1 MEPTRIVVG
10 RMVPLMRA
18 SIDTDQ
24 IIPHRYLTR
33 VERAGFGE
41 FLFCDWAHLGDG
53 SLDPSFELNRPQYR
67 GATVLVA
74 GPNFGSGSS
83 REHAPWALQDYGF
96 SAVIAASFADIFR
109 ANCFKVGLPAI
120 VLSAGEVAA
129 LASLAAGDPS
139 AQVTIDIE
147 AQTVSAAGVAASFE
161 ITPEVKRVLL
171 GGLDEVLVTL
181 ERAVDITEYEARRP
195 RFRPSMGD
203 GGSGPPKGARN
214 G

>member
-1 MEPTRIVVG
+1 MEPIRKVVG

-41 FLFCDWAHLGDG
+41 FLFRDWAHLEDG
-53 SLDPSFELNRPQYR
+53 SPDPAFVLNRPQHR

-96 SAVIAASFADIFR
+96 GAVIAPSFADIFR
-109 ANCFKVGLPAI
+109 ANCFKVGLLAI
-120 VLSAGEVAA
+120 VLGAGEVQA
-129 LASLAAGDPS
+129 LADLAEGDPL
-139 AQVTIDIE
+139 AEVTIDLE
-147 AQTVSAAGVAASFE
+147 SQTVSAPGLVASFE
-161 ITPEVKRVLL
+161 IAPEVKRALL
-171 GGLDEVLVTL
+171 SGRDEVLGTL
-181 ERAVDITEYEARRP
+181 EHVVDIAGYEQRRP
-195 RFRPSMGD
+195 RFRPSVTD
-203 GGSGPPKGARN
+203 VGSGVGGARN

>member
-1 MEPTRIVVG
+1 MEPIRKVVG

-41 FLFCDWAHLGDG
+41 FLFHDWAHLEDG
-53 SLDPSFELNRPQYR
+53 SLDPSFELNRPEYR
-67 GATVLVA
+67 GATVLIA

-96 SAVIAASFADIFR
+96 SAVIAPSFADIFR

-120 VLSAGEVAA
+120 VLSTGDIEA
-129 LASLAAGDPS
+129 LARLAAGDPS
-139 AQVTIDIE
+139 AEATIDLE
-147 AQTVSAAGVAASFE
+147 AQTVSAPGVAASFE
-161 ITPEVKRVLL
+161 IAPEVKRALL

-181 ERAVDITEYEARRP
+181 EHAVDITEYEGRRP
-195 RFRPSMGD
+195 RFRPSMRD
-203 GGSGPPKGARN
+203 GGSGHPKGESN

>member
-1 MEPTRIVVG
+1 MGPIRIVVG

-41 FLFCDWAHLGDG
+41 FLFHDWAHLEDG
-53 SLDPSFELNRPQYR
+53 SLDPSFELNRREYR

-83 REHAPWALQDYGF
+83 REHAPCALQDYGF
-96 SAVIAASFADIFR
+96 KAVIAPSFADIFR

-120 VLSAGEVAA
+120 VLSAAEVGALADLAA
-129 LASLAAGDPS
+129 LDPS
-139 AQVTIDIE
+139 AEATIDLE
-147 AQTVSAAGVAASFE
+147 AQTVSAPGVAASFE
-161 ITPEVKRVLL
+161 IAPEVKRALL

-181 ERAVDITEYEARRP
+181 ECVMEIAEYERRRP
-195 RFRPSMGD
+195 RFRPSTKD
-203 GGSGPPKGARN
+203 GGSGPSKGARN